1 MTQLL
6 PVDCRILLAGDRVSL
21 CGQVHRVHRVRRLRR
36 AFFCGDHWETMQ
48 ATEIL
53 HELEQD
59 PGLIQTT
66 IPQGAKINVV
76 VPL

>member
-1 MTQLL
+1 MTQIL

-21 CGQVHRVHRVRRLRR
+21 CGQIHRVHRVRRLTKRK
-36 AFFCGDHWETMQ
+36 GSWTVGW
-48 ATEIL
+48 TEIL
-53 HELEQD
+53 HELESD

-66 IPQGAKINVV
+66 APQGAKINVV